1 MGTHK
6 KTTPLPAQHS
16 VHTVHTVKGE
26 QTKRKLIRVAADLAL
41 RQGFRKTSLDEILRE
56 AAIPKG
62 SLYFY
67 FKNKAELGRAVIQY
81 RRETLLKA
89 LRGIFQNSDATLKD
103 QIKDWFAFMLST
115 QETSAGPLG
124 CPLGN
129 LAQELSREDEAF
141 TQEVDLFFTQ
151 AQTIL
156 SQRLAE
162 VQKEGALVSRPPAGD
177 IAHFLLMASQGALLL
192 VRVRNSVEPL
202 LEARKTMLTFLD
214 SLAPEQQV
222 ARV

>member
-41 RQGFRKTSLDEILRE
+41 RQGFRRTSLDEILSE

-81 RRETLLKA
+81 RRDTLLEA
-89 LRGIFQNSDATLKD
+89 LRGIFQNSNATLKD

-115 QETSAGPLG
+115 QETSGGPLG
-124 CPLGN
+124 CPPGN

-162 VQKEGALVSRPPAGD
+162 VQKEGALVSRPAAGD
-177 IAHFLLMASQGALLL
+177 IAHLLLMASQGALLL

-202 LEARKTMLTFLD
+202 REARKTMLTFLD
-214 SLAPEQQV
+214 SLAPE
-222 ARV
+222 